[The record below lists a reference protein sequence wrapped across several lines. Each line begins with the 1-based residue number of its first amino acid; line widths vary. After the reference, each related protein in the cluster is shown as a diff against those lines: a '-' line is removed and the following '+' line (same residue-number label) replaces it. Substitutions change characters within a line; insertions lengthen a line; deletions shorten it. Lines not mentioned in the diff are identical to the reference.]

1 MMRYTKGFGCIS
13 MAFVLGSILFSCKQ
27 KENKY
32 STWENFGGTKDNI
45 HYSSL
50 TQIDTSNVQQL
61 KVAWVYHTNDADTV
75 NHSQIQCNP
84 LIVDGIVYGT
94 TPQLKLFAV
103 DGATGTQKWVFNPI
117 DTIAGKKS
125 TFFIM
130 NNCRGVAYWSDGNN
144 KRILYTV
151 GSNLYS
157 INAENGRP
165 DTAFGDAG
173 KIDLHDGLGRDVQKL
188 FVTATSPGIVYKDLI
203 VMGTRVDEGAA
214 AAPGHIRAY
223 DVHTGKIKWIFHTIP
238 YPGEEGYDSWD
249 DKEAYKHIGG
259 ANCWSGFSLDEKRG
273 IVFAATGSASF
284 DFYGGKRLGNDLFA
298 NCILALNAN
307 TGKRIWHFQGVHHD
321 VWDRDF
327 PAAPL
332 LVTIRK
338 DGNTIDAVAQVSKS
352 GFVYLFDRTTGKPIF
367 PIREVSVPSDTLNGE
382 RLSPT
387 QPIPEKPAPFVRQIF
402 SEKDINPLL
411 PDSSIQIIKNKLRTY
426 ATGNMFNPP
435 SKNGTI
441 VLPGLDG
448 GGEWGGASFD
458 PSTGLLYIN
467 ANEMAWVITIVDLKD
482 KSPANET
489 YIDAGKRLYQL
500 NCMSCHGPNREGSG
514 NYPTLVGINK
524 KYSEPQLYQLISSG
538 RRMMPAFSQLP
549 EQDKKAIAS
558 FVLDINRKEKYVRTI
573 TVDEQY
579 THLPYTIS
587 GYNKF
592 LASDGL
598 PALAPPWGTLSA
610 LNLNTGEYVW
620 KDTLGDDKR
629 FASRGVHTGSENYG
643 GPVTTAGG
651 LLIIAA
657 TKDSKLRIFNKR
669 TGQLLKEIELP
680 VPAFATP
687 SIYEVKG
694 KEYIVVACGG
704 GKLGATSGDAYMAF
718 SLTQ

>member
-1 MMRYTKGFGCIS
+1 MKQFYSLLVF
-13 MAFVLGSILFSCKQ
+13 SILLFSCKQ
-27 KENKY
+27 KEDNY
-32 STWENFGGTKDNI
+32 TTWENFGGSKDNI

-50 TQIDTSNVQQL
+50 TELDTNNVQQL
-61 KVAWVYHTNDADTV
+61 KVAWVYHTNDADTI

-84 LIVDGIVYGT
+84 LVIDGIVYGT
-94 TPQLKLFAV
+94 SPQLKLFAV
-103 DGATGTQKWVFNPI
+103 DAATGKQKWLFNPI
-117 DTIAGKKS
+117 DTIEGKKS
-125 TFFIM
+125 TFFIL

-144 KRILYTV
+144 KRIFYTV

-157 INAENGRP
+157 INAESGRP
-165 DTAFGDAG
+165 DTAFGNQG
-173 KIDLHDGLGRDVQKL
+173 KVDLHDGLGRDVQKL
-188 FVTATSPGIVYKDLI
+188 FVTSTSPGMVYKDLI
-203 VMGTRVDEGAA
+203 IMGTRVDEGAA

-238 YPGEEGYDSWD
+238 YPGEEGYDTWED
-249 DKEAYKHIGG
+249 REAYKHIGG
-259 ANCWSGFSLDEKRG
+259 ANPWSGFSLDEKRG
-273 IVFAATGSASF
+273 ILFAATGSASF
-284 DFYGGKRLGNDLFA
+284 DFYGGKRLGNNLFA
-298 NCILALNAN
+298 NCILALDAS
-307 TGKRIWHFQGVHHD
+307 TGKKVWHFQGVHHD

-338 DGNTIDAVAQVSKS
+338 DGTTIDAVAQVGKS
-352 GFVYLFDRTTGKPIF
+352 GFVYLFDRTNGKPIF
-367 PIREVSVPSDTLNGE
+367 PIREVAVPSDTLVGE
-382 RLSPT
+382 KLSPT
-387 QPIPEKPAPFVRQIF
+387 QPIPEKPAPFVRQVF
-402 SEKDINPLL
+402 TEKDINPLL
-411 PDSSIQIIKNKLRTY
+411 PDSSIQIIKNKLKTY
-426 ATGNMFNPP
+426 LTGNMFNPP

-448 GGEWGGASFD
+448 GGEWGGSSFD
-458 PSTGLLYIN
+458 PSTGLIYIN
-467 ANEMAWVITIVDLKD
+467 ANEMAWVIAIVNLKD

-489 YIDAGKRLYQL
+489 FLDAGKRLYQL

-514 NYPTLVGINK
+514 NYPTLIGINK
-524 KYSEPQLYQLISSG
+524 KYSETQFYQLISSG
-538 RRMMPAFSQLP
+538 RRMMPAFSQLQ

-558 FVLDINRKEKYVRTI
+558 FVLGINRTEKYVRPVTI
-573 TVDEQY
+573 DDQY

-592 LASDGL
+592 LSSDGL

-610 LNLNTGEYVW
+610 INLNTGEYVW

-629 FASRGVHTGSENYG
+629 FASKGVHTGTENYG

-657 TKDSKLRIFNKR
+657 TKDGKLRVFNKR
-669 TGQLLKEIELP
+669 TGQLLKEIDLP

-687 SIYEVKG
+687 SVYKANG

-704 GKLGATSGDAYMAF
+704 GKLGATSGDVYMAF
-718 SLTQ
+718 SLSQ

>member
-1 MMRYTKGFGCIS
+1 MKKYNWLLIF
-13 MAFVLGSILFSCKQ
+13 LYLFSSCRS

-32 STWENFGGTKDNI
+32 TSWENFGGSKDNI

-61 KVAWVYHTNDADTV
+61 KVAWIFHTKDGDTV

-84 LIVDGIVYGT
+84 LIIDGIVYGT
-94 TPQLKLFAV
+94 SPQLKLFAI
-103 DGATGTQKWVFNPI
+103 DAATGEQKWVFNPV
-117 DTIAGKKS
+117 DTIEGKKS
-125 TFFIM
+125 TFFIL

-144 KRILYTV
+144 KRIFYTV

-157 INAENGRP
+157 INAENGKA
-165 DTAFGDAG
+165 DTAFGKQG
-173 KIDLHDGLGRDVQKL
+173 KIDLHDGLGRDVKDL

-203 VMGTRVDEGAA
+203 IMGTRVDEGAA

-238 YPGEEGYDSWD
+238 YPGEEGYDTWE

-298 NCILALNAN
+298 NCVLALDAS
-307 TGKRIWHFQGVHHD
+307 TGKKIWHFQGVHHD

-352 GFVYLFDRTTGKPIF
+352 GFVYVFDRTTGKPIY
-367 PIREVSVPSDTLNGE
+367 PIKEVVVPSDTLTGE
-382 RLSPT
+382 KLSPT
-387 QPIPEKPAPFVRQIF
+387 QPIPQKPAPFVRQVLT
-402 SEKDINPLL
+402 EKDINPLL
-411 PDSSIQIIKNKLRTY
+411 PDSSIQVMKNKLKTY
-426 ATGNMFNPP
+426 STGNMFNPP

-458 PSTGLLYIN
+458 PSTGLMYIN
-467 ANEMAWVITIVDLKD
+467 ANEMAWVIAIVNIKD
-482 KSPANET
+482 KSPVNET
-489 YIDAGKRLYQL
+489 FNDAGKRLYQF

-514 NYPTLVGINK
+514 NYPTLIGVNK
-524 KYSEPQLYQLISSG
+524 KYSEQQFYQLIATG
-538 RRMMPAFSQLP
+538 RRMMPAFSRLS

-558 FVLDINRKEKYVRTI
+558 FVLGIDRKEKYVKPVTAE
-573 TVDEQY
+573 DEY
-579 THLPYTIS
+579 IHLPYTIS

-592 LASDGL
+592 LTSDGL
-598 PALAPPWGTLSA
+598 PGLAPPWGTLNA

-629 FASRGVHTGSENYG
+629 FASKGVHTGTENYG

-669 TGQLLKEIELP
+669 TGQLLKEIDLP

-687 SIYEVKG
+687 SVCEVNG
-694 KEYIVVACGG
+694 KEYIVLACGG
-704 GKLGATSGDAYMAF
+704 GKLGATSGDIYMAF
-718 SLTQ
+718 SLSQ